1 MKILVT
7 GASGFVGSYVTERL
21 LKDGNEVNI
30 LDHHIYNKNLSDDIL
45 ENCNI
50 FEGDIRDEDIISK
63 AIRDCEIVYHFAS
76 LVGVDAYS
84 KYKVLTM
91 EIEES
96 GLKNI
101 CQHAIENRCQKL
113 IYPSS
118 SAVYGRQVVESALNE
133 EILSAPIS
141 NYAIAKRYN
150 EIYLESLYEEQ
161 KLNSV
166 CLRIFNVYGPR
177 QDERLAIPKFIEKAL
192 NNEPIEIF
200 GDGRQTRDF
209 VYIDDVVT
217 AAIYAAKK
225 INGYEIINVASGT
238 ENSIQSVAK
247 SVIENI
253 QSTSYVH
260 YKTLPKNRSSFEVNK
275 CIGDITKLKRLT
287 GFVPQIAIEFGIKET
302 CKYIKE
308 KNCK

>member
-7 GASGFVGSYVTERL
+7 GASGFIGSYVTERL
-21 LKDGNEVNI
+21 LNDGNDVNI
-30 LDHHIYNKNLSDDIL
+30 LDHHVYNKNLSDNIL
-45 ENCNI
+45 ENCNV
-50 FEGDIRDEDIISK
+50 FEGDIRDESIISK
-63 AIRDCEIVYHFAS
+63 AIKDCEIIYHFAS

-101 CQHAIENRCQKL
+101 CKYAIENRCQKL

-118 SAVYGRQVVESALNE
+118 SAVYGRQVVNGALNE

-161 KLNSV
+161 KLNSI

-177 QDERLAIPKFIEKAL
+177 QDARLVIPEFIEKAL

-200 GDGRQTRDF
+200 GDGKQTRDF
-209 VYIDDVVT
+209 IYIDDVVT
-217 AAIYAAKK
+217 AALYAAKK
-225 INGYEIINVASGT
+225 INRYEIINVASGT
-238 ENSIQSVAK
+238 ENSIRSVAE
-247 SVIENI
+247 SVVENI
-253 QSTSYVH
+253 QSRSCIN
-260 YKTLPKNRSSFEVNK
+260 YKNLPKNRNSFEVNK

-287 GFVPQIAIEFGIKET
+287 GFVPRMTIESGIKET
-302 CKYIKE
+302 CKYIRKRNY
-308 KNCK
+308 K